1 MTTRLYSHDAC
12 LAHEGQ
18 PGHPERPDR
27 LRAILAALEAPEFNA
42 LDRAEAPLAD
52 IAAIEA
58 VHGRGHIDA
67 VRAAEPDNA
76 AQGLGRMDADTYLS
90 PGSFE
95 AALRAAGAGVAA
107 VDAVLGGLVDNA
119 FCAMRPPGHHAEKAR
134 AMGFCLFNNA
144 AIAARHAQNF
154 HAAARIAIVDFD
166 VHHGNGT
173 QDIFWDDGSVLYA
186 STHQMPLYPGS
197 GGADETGAGNIF
209 NVPLAP
215 GAGGS
220 EFRAAMTGTIFPAL
234 DNFAPQLLLI
244 SAGFDAHERD
254 PLGGL
259 MLTDD
264 DFAWV
269 TGELKKLAKTHCRG
283 AVVSLLEGGYD
294 LVGLARASAAH
305 VRVLLQE

>member
-1 MTTRLYSHDAC
+1 
-12 LAHEGQ
+12 HEGP
-18 PGHPERPDR
+18 PGHPERSDR

-58 VHGRGHIDA
+58 VHGRGHIDK
-67 VRAAEPDNA
+67 VRAAEPVR
-76 AQGLGRMDADTYLS
+76 GLGRMDADTYLS

-107 VDAVLGGLVDNA
+107 VDAVLGGEIDNA

-154 HAAARIAIVDFD
+154 HAAGRVAIVDFD

-173 QDIFWDDGSVLYA
+173 QDIFWDDGSVFYA

-197 GGADETGAGNIF
+197 GAAGETGVGNIF
-209 NVPLAP
+209 NMPLAA

-234 DNFAPQLLLI
+234 DKFAPDLLII

-259 MLTDD
+259 MLIDD

>member
-12 LAHEGQ
+12 LAHEG
-18 PGHPERPDR
+18 PAGHPERPDR
-27 LRAILAALEAPEFNA
+27 LRAVLEALEAPEFNV
-42 LDRAEAPLAD
+42 LDRVEAPRAD

-58 VHGRGHIDA
+58 VHGRDHIDQ
-67 VRAAEPDNA
+67 VRAAEPDE
-76 AQGLGRMDADTYLS
+76 GFGHMDADTYLS

-95 AALRAAGAGVAA
+95 AALRAAGAGIAA
-107 VDAVLGGLVDNA
+107 VDAVLSGQIGNA
-119 FCAMRPPGHHAEKAR
+119 FCATRPPGHHAERAR

-144 AIAARHAQNF
+144 AIAARHAQSA
-154 HAAARIAIVDFD
+154 HSLSRVAIVDFD

-197 GGADETGAGNIF
+197 GAGTETGVGNIF

-215 GAGGS
+215 GAGS
-220 EFRAAMTGTIFPAL
+220 AEFRAAMTDTIFPAL
-234 DNFAPQLLLI
+234 DNFAPELLI
-244 SAGFDAHERD
+244 VSAGFDAHERD

-259 MLTDD
+259 MLADD

-269 TGELKKLAKTHCRG
+269 TAELKSLAKTHCRG

-294 LVGLARASAAH
+294 LAGLARAAAAH
-305 VRVLLQE
+305 VRVLMNE